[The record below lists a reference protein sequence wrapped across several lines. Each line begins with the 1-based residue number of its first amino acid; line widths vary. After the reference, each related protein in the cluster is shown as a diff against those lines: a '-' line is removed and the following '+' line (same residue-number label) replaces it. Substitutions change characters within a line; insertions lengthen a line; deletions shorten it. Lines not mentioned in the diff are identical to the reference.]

1 MEQSIINITPLNPNL
16 SECHLKVLYHGLNR
30 NGSYISKS
38 VAEKLANKL
47 PGTPIVG
54 LYIEDKEDFDDHG
67 ERLVVENGKYTVK
80 KLTKPFGYVK
90 EGTKVWWQSFEEK
103 GEIKDY
109 LMCEGYLW
117 TKTYPE
123 VKRVLEKGNW
133 QSMEFVPES
142 LVGEWSQLNHEK
154 HNQKPMFM
162 VEDAEFRALCILGE
176 DVEPCFETAAI
187 GAPGSLFMLN
197 DSEIESDFN
206 QIKYSI
212 EKSLEEGGS
221 EVPEVENTNVTDHS
235 EEAVETVAEA
245 VETIEAEV
253 QEALTEEEVV
263 TEEVVEAIEEEV
275 EVVETEEVVEE
286 IAEPSEEEAA
296 PEQGDEEQEE
306 VQESEQEQVELT
318 EEVSEEEVASEN
330 DVQSEVQEL
339 RALFYEATKELEEL
353 KAQYALAT
361 EELVALRAM
370 KEEIDTKAKEEMFAK
385 FYMLDEED
393 VNPVREQAASLTVD
407 EIEKELSVIA
417 FRKKV
422 NFSLLEEEAEE
433 KEVITS
439 FTANIEDTIPAWVR
453 QVENMKKNRK

>member
-212 EKSLEEGGS
+212 EKSLEEGGI
-221 EVPEVENTNVTDHS
+221 EVPEVENTNVTDNS
-235 EEAVETVAEA
+235 EVAEGTIHEA
-245 VETIEAEV
+245 LETIE
-253 QEALTEEEVV
+253 
-263 TEEVVEAIEEEV
+263 
-275 EVVETEEVVEE
+275 
-286 IAEPSEEEAA
+286 
-296 PEQGDEEQEE
+296 G
-306 VQESEQEQVELT
+306 
-318 EEVSEEEVASEN
+318 
-330 DVQSEVQEL
+330 
-339 RALFYEATKELEEL
+339 
-353 KAQYALAT
+353 
-361 EELVALRAM
+361 
-370 KEEIDTKAKEEMFAK
+370 
-385 FYMLDEED
+385 
-393 VNPVREQAASLTVD
+393 
-407 EIEKELSVIA
+407 
-417 FRKKV
+417 
-422 NFSLLEEEAEE
+422 
-433 KEVITS
+433 
-439 FTANIEDTIPAWVR
+439 
-453 QVENMKKNRK
+453 

>member
-1 MEQSIINITPLNPNL
+1 M
-16 SECHLKVLYHGLNR
+16 
-30 NGSYISKS
+30 
-38 VAEKLANKL
+38 
-47 PGTPIVG
+47 
-54 LYIEDKEDFDDHG
+54 
-67 ERLVVENGKYTVK
+67 
-80 KLTKPFGYVK
+80 
-90 EGTKVWWQSFEEK
+90 
-103 GEIKDY
+103 
-109 LMCEGYLW
+109 
-117 TKTYPE
+117 
-123 VKRVLEKGNW
+123 
-133 QSMEFVPES
+133 
-142 LVGEWSQLNHEK
+142 
-154 HNQKPMFM
+154 
-162 VEDAEFRALCILGE
+162 
-176 DVEPCFETAAI
+176 
-187 GAPGSLFMLN
+187 
-197 DSEIESDFN
+197 
-206 QIKYSI
+206 
-212 EKSLEEGGS
+212 S
-221 EVPEVENTNVTDHS
+221 EV
-235 EEAVETVAEA
+235 
-245 VETIEAEV
+245 
-253 QEALTEEEVV
+253 
-263 TEEVVEAIEEEV
+263 IEEEV

-339 RALFYEATKELEEL
+339 RALFYEATKALEEL

>member
-1 MEQSIINITPLNPNL
+1 
-16 SECHLKVLYHGLNR
+16 
-30 NGSYISKS
+30 
-38 VAEKLANKL
+38 
-47 PGTPIVG
+47 
-54 LYIEDKEDFDDHG
+54 
-67 ERLVVENGKYTVK
+67 
-80 KLTKPFGYVK
+80 
-90 EGTKVWWQSFEEK
+90 
-103 GEIKDY
+103 
-109 LMCEGYLW
+109 
-117 TKTYPE
+117 
-123 VKRVLEKGNW
+123 
-133 QSMEFVPES
+133 MEFVPES

-197 DSEIESDFN
+197 DSELESDFN

-235 EEAVETVAEA
+235 EVAVDTIAEA
-245 VETIEAEV
+245 VETIETEV
-253 QEALTEEEVV
+253 QEALTEEVS
-263 TEEVVEAIEEEV
+263 EAIEEEV

-339 RALFYEATKELEEL
+339 RALFYEATKALEEL

-453 QVENMKKNRK
+453 AVENNRKNRI